1 MRFSSLSNF
10 WNSVFVLLV
19 ALQLAGCA
27 AGNLFLDRH
36 GLADRIGAGAGFVKT
51 LVTAEP
57 FVLTAYHRIAEPGE
71 ALTVYIE
78 GDGQA
83 WLSRS
88 RLATDPTP
96 TDPVALRLA
105 ALDPSPNVV
114 YLARPCH
121 YTESRLD
128 PFCGPAYWS
137 NKRFAEE
144 VIAAMDRAV
153 EHFRRRSRA
162 REAHLVG
169 YSGGGAVAT
178 LIAARRRDVA
188 SLRTVAGNL
197 DHVTLNRHKRVSP
210 LTGSL
215 NPIDFAPTLSR
226 LPQRHFVGSGDRVV
240 PRFIAEAFAR
250 RAASSRCIGVTVVED
265 VTHAKGWVERWL
277 DLLTMPV
284 ACSG

>member
-1 MRFSSLSNF
+1 MRRNALSRFFNP
-10 WNSVFVLLV
+10 VFAVLV

-27 AGNLFLDRH
+27 AEDLFFDRH
-36 GLADRIGAGAGFVKT
+36 GLADRIAVRAGFIKT
-51 LVTAEP
+51 LVTTEP

-83 WLSRS
+83 WLSR
-88 RLATDPTP
+88 RQLATDPTP

-121 YTESRLD
+121 YTEPRLD
-128 PFCGPAYWS
+128 PFCEPAYWS
-137 NKRFAEE
+137 NKRFAGE
-144 VIAAMDRAV
+144 VIAAMDQAV
-153 EHFRRRSRA
+153 EQFRHRSRA
-162 REAHLVG
+162 REVHLVG

-178 LIAARRRDVA
+178 LLAARRRDVA

-197 DHVTLNRHKRVSP
+197 DHMTLNRRERVSP

-215 NPIDFAPTLSR
+215 NPIDFAPALSR
-226 LPQRHFVGSGDRVV
+226 LPQRHFVGRDDRVV
-240 PRFIAEAFAR
+240 PPFIAEEFAR
-250 RAASSRCIGVTVVED
+250 RAPNSRCIRVTVVED
-265 VTHAKGWVERWL
+265 VTHAKGWVERWP

>member
-1 MRFSSLSNF
+1 MRRNALSQFLNP
-10 WNSVFVLLV
+10 VLAVLV

-27 AGNLFLDRH
+27 AGDLFLDRH
-36 GLADRIGAGAGFVKT
+36 GLADRIGARAGYVKT

-57 FVLTAYHRIAEPGE
+57 FVLTAYYRIAEPGE
-71 ALTVYIE
+71 SLTVYIE

-83 WLSRS
+83 WLSRR

-121 YTESRLD
+121 YTEPRLN

-137 NKRFAEE
+137 NKRFAGE
-144 VIAAMDRAV
+144 VIAAMDQAV
-153 EHFRRRSRA
+153 ENFRRRSRA
-162 REAHLVG
+162 REVHLVG

-178 LIAARRRDVA
+178 LIAARRRDVG
-188 SLRTVAGNL
+188 SLRTIAGNL
-197 DHVTLNRHKRVSP
+197 DHVTLNRHHRVSP

-215 NPIDFAPTLSR
+215 NPIDFAPALAR
-226 LPQRHFVGSGDRVV
+226 LPQRHFVGSDDRVV
-240 PRFIAEAFAR
+240 PPFIAEGFAR
-250 RAASSRCIGVTVVED
+250 RAASSRCIRVTVVED
-265 VTHAKGWVERWL
+265 VTHAKGWVERWP

-284 ACSG
+284 ACSE